1 MSHPFLLGEGRGIG
15 FPTERPIPLTK
26 GEETDMTA
34 TSPLLDPTALHWD
47 AQGLITAVVQD
58 ATTEAILMLGHMN
71 AESLGRTLAGPHVW
85 FWSRSRQELWEKGAT
100 SGNFLDV
107 VAVTADCDGDALLVR
122 ATPHGP
128 TCHTGKPSCFHRP
141 MTEPTYIAAEPT
153 APTIGPDVLRDVAA
167 VIAERQRTLPDGSYT
182 TYLFREGVDKIAK
195 KIGEEA
201 TEVVIGAK
209 NVERGDAN
217 GRDLLANE
225 IADLFYHALVLA
237 RATDLPDEVIWHA
250 LAHRRSKVV
259 DTPPRAP
266 KP

>member
-1 MSHPFLLGEGRGIG
+1 
-15 FPTERPIPLTK
+15 
-26 GEETDMTA
+26 MTA
-34 TSPLLDPTALHWD
+34 TPALLDSTALHWD
-47 AQGLITAVVQD
+47 AQGLVTAIVQD
-58 ATTEAILMLGHMN
+58 AATEAILMVGHMN
-71 AESLGRTLAGPHVW
+71 AESLRRTLTGPHVW

-100 SGNFLDV
+100 SGNFLDIV
-107 VAVTADCDGDALLVR
+107 SVTADCDGDALLVR

-141 MTEPTYIAAEPT
+141 MTAPGYIAAEDAAESAVPT
-153 APTIGPDVLRDVAA
+153 PTPIPTIGPGVLRDVAA
-167 VIAERQRTLPDGSYT
+167 VIAERQRTMPDGSYT

-195 KIGEEA
+195 KVGEEA

-209 NVERGDAN
+209 NVERGDAD
-217 GRDLLANE
+217 GRNLLASE

-237 RATDLPDEVIWHA
+237 RAAELPDEAIWQA
-250 LAHRRSKVV
+250 LAHRRGTTV

>member
-1 MSHPFLLGEGRGIG
+1 MGVA
-15 FPTERPIPLTK
+15 
-26 GEETDMTA
+26 A
-34 TSPLLDPTALHWD
+34 TSALIDATALHWD
-47 AQGLITAVVQD
+47 GQGLVTAVVQD
-58 ATTEAILMLGHMN
+58 ATTDAVLMIGHMN
-71 AESLGRTLAGPHVW
+71 TESLRRTLAGPHVW

-100 SGNFLDV
+100 SGHFLDV
-107 VAVTADCDGDALLVR
+107 VSVTADCDGDALLVR

-141 MTEPTYIAAEPT
+141 MTEPQYIAANDQTDATPS
-153 APTIGPDVLRDVAA
+153 AFGPDVLHEVSA
-167 VIAERQRTLPDGSYT
+167 VIAERQRTMPDGSYT

-195 KIGEEA
+195 KVGEEA

-217 GRDLLANE
+217 SRDLLANE

-237 RATDLPDEVIWHA
+237 TAAELPNTAIWQA
-250 LAHRRSKVV
+250 LAQRRGHVV

-266 KP
+266 KPTK

>member
-1 MSHPFLLGEGRGIG
+1 
-15 FPTERPIPLTK
+15 
-26 GEETDMTA
+26 MTA
-34 TSPLLDPTALHWD
+34 TASLIDPTTLHWD
-47 AQGLITAVVQD
+47 GHGLVTAVVQD
-58 ATTEAILMLGHMN
+58 ATTAAILMVGHMN
-71 AESLGRTLAGPHVW
+71 EASLRRTLAGPHVW

-100 SGNFLDV
+100 SGHFLDV
-107 VAVTADCDGDALLVR
+107 VSVTADCDGDALLVR

-128 TCHTGKPSCFHRP
+128 TCHTGQPSCFHRP
-141 MTEPTYIAAEPT
+141 MTEPGYIAADDQT
-153 APTIGPDVLRDVAA
+153 DADSAAFGPDVLRQVAA
-167 VIAERQRTLPDGSYT
+167 VIAERQQTMPDGSYT

-237 RATDLPDEVIWHA
+237 QAADVPDAAIWRA
-250 LAHRRSKVV
+250 LAQRRGHVA
-259 DTPPRAP
+259 DRPPRAP
-266 KP
+266 KPKK

>member
-1 MSHPFLLGEGRGIG
+1 MSA
-15 FPTERPIPLTK
+15 
-26 GEETDMTA
+26 TA
-34 TSPLLDPTALHWD
+34 TLIDPTVLHWD
-47 AQGLITAVVQD
+47 AHGLVTAVVQD
-58 ATTEAILMLGHMN
+58 ATTDAVLMIGHMN
-71 AESLGRTLAGPHVW
+71 AESLRRTLAGPHVW

-100 SGNFLDV
+100 SGNFLGV
-107 VAVTADCDGDALLVR
+107 VSVTADCDGDALLVR
-122 ATPHGP
+122 AIPHGP

-141 MTEPTYIAAEPT
+141 MTEPEYIAASDDANSMPS
-153 APTIGPDVLRDVAA
+153 PFGPDVLREVAA
-167 VIAERQRTLPDGSYT
+167 VIAERQRAMPDGSYT

-217 GRDLLANE
+217 GPDLLANE

-237 RATDLPDEVIWHA
+237 TAANIPNEAIWRA
-250 LAHRRSKVV
+250 LAERRGHIV

-266 KP
+266 KPTKEDGGSTTG